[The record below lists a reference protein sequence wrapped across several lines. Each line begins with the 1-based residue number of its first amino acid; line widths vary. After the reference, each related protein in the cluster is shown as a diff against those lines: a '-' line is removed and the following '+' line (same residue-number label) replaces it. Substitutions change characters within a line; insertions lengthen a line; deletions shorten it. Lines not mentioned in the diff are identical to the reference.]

1 MSVRKIHSS
10 AKAALADVLRDD
22 MTIMSGGFGLC
33 GIPSVLI
40 DAVLESGVRG
50 LTIISN
56 NPGTESMGLG
66 KLFKTRQVRKLVCS
80 YAGENAEFARQYMAG
95 EVEVEFNP
103 QGTLAER
110 IRAGGAGIPAFYTRT
125 GVGTVIAEGKPL
137 AEFDGKLYVQER
149 GLKADLALVH
159 AWKSDTEGNLVYRMT
174 ARNFNPMMAS
184 AAALTVA
191 EVELLVEPGEID
203 PDHIVTPGIFVD
215 RLVLLDKVDKQI
227 EQRTVR
233 RRAAVVEE

>member
-1 MSVRKIHSS
+1 MSVRKIYSTAAS
-10 AKAALADVLRDD
+10 ALADVLRDD

-40 DAVLESGVRG
+40 DAVLASGVRG

-56 NPGTESMGLG
+56 NPGAEGLGLG
-66 KLFKTRQVRKLVCS
+66 KLFNTCQVRKLICS
-80 YAGENAEFARQYMAG
+80 YAGENAQFARQYMAG

-137 AEFDGKLYVQER
+137 AEFDGKTYLMER
-149 GLKADLALVH
+149 GLTADLALVH
-159 AWKSDTEGNLVYRMT
+159 AWKGDTEGNLVYRMT

-191 EVELLVEPGEID
+191 EVETLLEPGQID
-203 PDHIVTPGIFVD
+203 PDQIITPGIFVD
-215 RLVLLDKVDKQI
+215 RIVVLDKVDKRI

-233 RRAAVVEE
+233 RRAATVEE